1 MMRRVQQL
9 SPVAVTAM
17 LRLSLVVAAMSGAV
31 VLAGGTV
38 VWQLERDEPAS
49 TFGSWAD
56 ALWWAISTL
65 TTVGYGDHVPVTTGG
80 RFVAGAI
87 MVFGV
92 AMLGAVAAVVALYFA
107 RTIAAQEEAA
117 FEAEAET
124 LERRIES
131 RLDGI
136 EAQLRRIEQRLG
148 ESDRSQR
155 SG

>member
-1 MMRRVQQL
+1 
-9 SPVAVTAM
+9 M
-17 LRLSLVVAAMSGAV
+17 LRLSLVVAALSGAV
-31 VLAGGTV
+31 VLVGGTL
-38 VWQLERDEPAS
+38 VWQLERDEPTT

-56 ALWWAISTL
+56 AVWWAISTL

-80 RFVAGAI
+80 RVVAGAI

-107 RTIAAQEEAA
+107 RTIAAQEETA
-117 FEAEAET
+117 FEAEAES

-136 EAQLRRIEQRLG
+136 EAQLRRIEQRLDPP
-148 ESDRSQR
+148 DRSQR

>member
-1 MMRRVQQL
+1 MMRAVERL

-17 LRLSLVVAAMSGAV
+17 LRLSLVVAILSGVV
-31 VLAGGTV
+31 VLAGGTLA
-38 VWQLERDEPAS
+38 WQVEKDEPD
-49 TFGSWAD
+49 TTLQSWGD
-56 ALWWAISTL
+56 AIWWALTTL
-65 TTVGYGDHVPVTTGG
+65 TTVGYGDHVPVTSMG
-80 RFVAGAI
+80 RVVAGGI
-87 MVFGV
+87 MVAGV

-107 RTIAAQEEAA
+107 RAIAAREEQL

-124 LERRIES
+124 LERRLEA

-148 ESDRSQR
+148 NDQRPQR

>member
-1 MMRRVQQL
+1 
-9 SPVAVTAM
+9 
-17 LRLSLVVAAMSGAV
+17 
-31 VLAGGTV
+31 V

-49 TFGSWAD
+49 TFRSWAD
-56 ALWWAISTL
+56 AVWWAISTL